1 MDTASLPMY
10 SSAPQLVEYSIVS
23 SCPFS
28 FSGRSEVSA
37 GLLSRHP
44 RAGNTQGVSAPE
56 RDRIPGST
64 NFRNQRCTWE
74 VAMPVYD
81 YICNDCNKSFETVLT
96 LGEHDAENIKC
107 PKCGSKNV
115 EQEMAAVFAVTSKKS

>member
-1 MDTASLPMY
+1 LLNGINCKPPTP
-10 SSAPQLVEYSIVS
+10 E
-23 SCPFS
+23 
-28 FSGRSEVSA
+28 SGKSTGRFGA
-37 GLLSRHP
+37 R
-44 RAGNTQGVSAPE
+44 

-64 NFRNQRCTWE
+64 NFRNQRFTWE

-96 LGEHDAENIKC
+96 LGEHDAEKIKC

-115 EQEMAAVFAVTSKKS
+115 EQEMAAFFAVTSKKS